1 MSVAKPIFT
10 TRGKQIELQGIEGQ
24 QIIFTK
30 IKIGDGRIT
39 TQSPSQLTDLI
50 NVIAEAPITS
60 LKRYDAYAAIRS
72 VFQNIDVPE
81 AFWWREVGL
90 FATDPATGEEV
101 LYAYQNAY
109 DTAEY
114 ITPSSLVTKKIN
126 WTIYIDDGENLG
138 ADIHKKMVFCSVEDL
153 DEHNDLEGAHEVAFD
168 AHNADTNSHT
178 DIRNKIG
185 TDISTH
191 NTNTSA
197 HTDIRNKIQTV
208 QQNASLFMLPVKR
221 KTNYT
226 LGDCA
231 SATGLPSWAYLECIT
246 AGTTAET
253 EPLFGGGQSS

>member
-1 MSVAKPIFT
+1 MSFAKPIFT
-10 TRGKQIELQGIEGQ
+10 TRGKQIELQGLEGQ
-24 QIIFTK
+24 QIVFTK

-90 FATDPATGEEV
+90 FAIDPATKEEV

-126 WTIYIDDGENLG
+126 WTIYVDDGENLG

-153 DEHNDLEGAHEVAFD
+153 DEHNDLEGAHEAAFA
-168 AHNADTNSHT
+168 AHNADSNAHA

-185 TDISTH
+185 TDIATH
-191 NTNTSA
+191 NADDNA
-197 HTDIRNKIQTV
+197 HENRFSSVTTQIQT
-208 QQNASLFMLPVKR
+208 
-221 KTNYT
+221 
-226 LGDCA
+226 
-231 SATGLPSWAYLECIT
+231 
-246 AGTTAET
+246 
-253 EPLFGGGQSS
+253 